1 MSKTYQDLIL
11 AVHKALNGD
20 WDGSHKIVQ
29 DMDLDLARW
38 THAVYIRLRGTS
50 LIVGTGT
57 LEVACVSMRITKIR
71 KMNYLVLRSI
81 LTTYPFQNRST

>member
-29 DMDLDLARW
+29 DMVLDLARW
-38 THAVYIRLRGTS
+38 THAVLHKIEGDEPNSRYWYSRSRLCEYEDYENTKDELS
-50 LIVGTGT
+50 
-57 LEVACVSMRITKIR
+57 RITKHINDLSLP
-71 KMNYLVLRSI
+71 K
-81 LTTYPFQNRST
+81 